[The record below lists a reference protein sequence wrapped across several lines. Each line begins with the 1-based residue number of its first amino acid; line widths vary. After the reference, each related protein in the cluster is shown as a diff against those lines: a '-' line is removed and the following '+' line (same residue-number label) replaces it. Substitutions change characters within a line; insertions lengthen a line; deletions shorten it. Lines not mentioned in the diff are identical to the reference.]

1 MVEVYS
7 DVICPW
13 CYVGKRR
20 LDRAL
25 RQMSDMVRTCVVWK
39 PFQLNPTMPKEGMD
53 RTAYLA
59 AKFGSLDAFK
69 EMEQRLLEV
78 GNAEQIPFAF
88 QEISRTPNTFLAHR
102 LIWYAGQQDC
112 QDALV
117 ESLFKGYFE
126 EGFDIGSLSAL
137 VELAYRVGLKAD
149 QFLADDEGT
158 VEVKAKESVGHKLGI
173 RGVPYFVFGG
183 THGISGAQPV
193 DVFVSAIE
201 KARTRPITAGSS

>member
-1 MVEVYS
+1 MAAVSTES
-7 DVICPW
+7 D
-13 CYVGKRR
+13 
-20 LDRAL
+20 DAE
-25 RQMSDMVRTCVVWK
+25 
-39 PFQLNPTMPKEGMD
+39 EGMD

-78 GNAEQIPFAF
+78 GSAEQIPFAF

-102 LIWYAGQQDC
+102 LIWYAGQQGR

-149 QFLADDEGT
+149 QFLAGDEGT
-158 VEVKAKESVGHKLGI
+158 IEVKAEESVGHKLGI
-173 RGVPYFVFGG
+173 RGVPYFVFDK
-183 THGISGAQPV
+183 TYHGISGAQPV
-193 DVFVSAIE
+193 AVFVSAID
-201 KARTRPITAGSS
+201 KARTKPITAGSS